1 MIGLTW
7 TEWRTRLFLLG
18 SAAVLA
24 TIGVTTAS
32 PPAQARGWVSV
43 GLPFPGYAYGP
54 DPYYAYPSP
63 YYYAPQ
69 TGYYYPPP
77 GGAYPPAAAA
87 PSAYVPD
94 QPAYAYPAPAAYP
107 QPAPGYA
114 PVSTAPI
121 AASPAG
127 TPPIT
132 YTSKPAFTNSAG
144 QTCRQYK
151 ATDTSGGRA
160 ADVYGTACRQGDG
173 QWRVVN

>member
-1 MIGLTW
+1 MIGPTW

-18 SAAVLA
+18 SAAALA
-24 TIGVTTAS
+24 MIAMVTAS
-32 PPAQARGWVSV
+32 PPAQARGWVTA
-43 GLPFPGYAYGP
+43 GFPFPGYAYGP
-54 DPYYAYPSP
+54 DPYYAYPAP
-63 YYYAPQ
+63 YYAPP

-77 GGAYPPAAAA
+77 GAYPPVAAA
-87 PSAYVPD
+87 PSAYTPD
-94 QPAYAYPAPAAYP
+94 QPAYP

-121 AASPAG
+121 ATAPAG
-127 TPPIT
+127 APRIT
-132 YTSKPAFTNSAG
+132 YTSKPAFINAAG

-151 ATDTSGGRA
+151 TTDTSGGRI